1 MAHDEPVFNSPGR
14 AGCGGDETGVHA
26 MSAWSRTLGVMGGSG
41 LYELEQLTNI
51 EEIAMMTPFGAP
63 SDAIVSGTL
72 GDSRLL
78 FLPRHGKGHRYP
90 PHRIN
95 YRANVLALK
104 MAGAEQILSVSAVG
118 SMREDIHPG
127 DMVIVDQFIDRT
139 RNRLDTFF
147 HDDGVVAHVEFA
159 HPVDAQLASSLS
171 DASRTAGA
179 TVHEGGTYLCMEG
192 PQFSTLAE
200 SQLYRSWGVSVI
212 GMTNFPE
219 ARLAREAELPYATLA
234 MATDYDCWHEDHDAV
249 TVEAVVAVM
258 HENVAKAKEII
269 VALAA
274 AVPDPRGRPA
284 TSALAGGIITNPD
297 SISPDVRDKLRPLIG
312 KYIP

>member
-1 MAHDEPVFNSPGR
+1 MSTSP
-14 AGCGGDETGVHA
+14 
-26 MSAWSRTLGVMGGSG
+26 RTLGVIGGSG
-41 LYELEQLTNI
+41 LYELGQLRDV
-51 EEIAMMTPFGAP
+51 EEIPMMTPFGAP
-63 SDAIVSGTL
+63 SDTIVAGRL
-72 GDSRLL
+72 GPTRLL
-78 FLPRHGKGHRYP
+78 FLPRHGRGHRYP

-139 RNRLDTFF
+139 RNRIDTFF
-147 HDDGVVAHVEFA
+147 DDDGVVAHVGFA
-159 HPVDAQLASSLS
+159 HPIDGQLASALS
-171 DASRTAGA
+171 AAARSTGA
-179 TVHEGGTYLCMEG
+179 TVHDGGTYLCIEG

-212 GMTNFPE
+212 GMTNLPE

-234 MATDYDCWHEDHDAV
+234 MVTDYDCWREGHDAV

-269 VALAA
+269 VELGK
-274 AVPDPRGRPA
+274 AVPDPSGRPA
-284 TSALAGGIITNPD
+284 ASALAGAIITNPD